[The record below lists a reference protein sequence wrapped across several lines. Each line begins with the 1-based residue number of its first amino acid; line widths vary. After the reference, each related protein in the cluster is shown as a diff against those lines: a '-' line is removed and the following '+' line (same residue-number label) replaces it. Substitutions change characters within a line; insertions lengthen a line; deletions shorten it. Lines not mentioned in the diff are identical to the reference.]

1 MFYCENIVEQ
11 KNKKSEKLTC
21 LLLEKKHHIK
31 KIDKYILFTLALL
44 PFSSVTFHPRGSVE
58 VMRGVSLV
66 PRKNFKK

>member
-31 KIDKYILFTLALL
+31 KIDKYIYIVHSCASSFLVCYISSSLF
-44 PFSSVTFHPRGSVE
+44 G
-58 VMRGVSLV
+58 RGVEGGVTGS
-66 PRKNFKK
+66 